1 MVGRLL
7 AEGDVMLGYQI
18 IDADNHFY
26 EPRDAFTRHMAA
38 SDMHLAVRGEIRD
51 GQEVSMVG
59 SRPYTFFEQMFWEK
73 VAEPGALRSR
83 LKGMEVGDDG
93 GLVELRPEFVDRE
106 MRLKQMDSQHMEACI
121 MLPTLA
127 VCVEHFMNGDPEVTY
142 KNFRAFNRWLDEDW
156 GFGSDARILGVPML
170 SLVDLDM
177 AVAELEY
184 VIDHG
189 AKVVGLRPGP
199 AFGRS
204 PGDPYFDP
212 FWARVDEAGVVVGFH
227 IGESG
232 YNESVSV
239 AWGQEPNPSSHRQS
253 AFQWTC
259 TYGDRPIMDTVAS
272 LIYDNLFAAFPNVRI
287 ASIENGS
294 LWVPYLLKAM
304 NKMNRMGRNGP
315 WRRGPLTE
323 KPSEVFRR
331 HVFVSPYHEEDV
343 AALAGL
349 IGTSQVLFGSD
360 WPHSEGIADP
370 QSYREDLGALPENEI
385 RMIMRSNTAQLLGLP
400 A

>member
-1 MVGRLL
+1 
-7 AEGDVMLGYQI
+7 MLDYQVV
-18 IDADNHFY
+18 DADNHFY

-38 SDMHLAVRGEIRD
+38 ADMHLAVRAEVRD
-51 GQEVSMVG
+51 GVQVSMVAD
-59 SRPYTFFEQMFWEK
+59 RPYTFFEHMFWDK
-73 VAEPGALRSR
+73 VGEPGGLRAR
-83 LKGMEVGDDG
+83 LKGMDDG
-93 GLVELRPEFVDRE
+93 GDGGMIALQPEFIDRDR
-106 MRLKQMDSQHMEACI
+106 RLKQMDAQNMEACI

-127 VCVEHFMNGDPEVTY
+127 VCVEHFMNGNPEITY

-156 GFGSDARILGVPML
+156 GFGNDGRIFGVPML

-177 AVAELEY
+177 AVAELDY
-184 VIDHG
+184 VLSRG
-189 AKVVGLRPGP
+189 AKVIGLRPGP

-212 FWARVDEAGVVVGFH
+212 FWARINEAGAVVGYH

-239 AWGQEPNPSSHRQS
+239 AWGEQANPTSHHQS

-259 TYGDRPIMDTVAS
+259 TYGDRPIMDTVAA
-272 LIYDNLFAAFPNVRI
+272 LIYDNLFAKFPNVRI

-323 KPSEVFRR
+323 KPSDVFKR
-331 HVFVSPYHEEDV
+331 HVFVSPFHEENV
-343 AALAGL
+343 PALAEL
-349 IGTSQVLFGSD
+349 IGPGQVLFGSD
-360 WPHSEGIADP
+360 WPHAEGVANP
-370 QSYREDLGALPENEI
+370 QSYTDDLTVLPEDEV
-385 RMIMRSNTAQLLGLP
+385 RLIMRSNTAQLLGLP